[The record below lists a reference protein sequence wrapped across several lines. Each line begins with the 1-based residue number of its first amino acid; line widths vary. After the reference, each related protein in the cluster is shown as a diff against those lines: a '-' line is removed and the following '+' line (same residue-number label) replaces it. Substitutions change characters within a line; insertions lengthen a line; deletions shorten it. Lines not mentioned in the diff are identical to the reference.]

1 MGIETIIQL
10 AIIGILII
18 IVYQDL
24 KFRVLDLKYAII
36 LLALCIGYNTI
47 HPILDYINAF
57 QIAGFV
63 LVNIMCL
70 TLYFS
75 VKNKQFI
82 NPINSKIG
90 LGDIVFFLVI
100 APLFYIKAYILFF
113 VTGMLFSLLLYGV
126 FIRFREKQKKT
137 IPLAGYLSMYLV
149 IILLSNIFL
158 NTTIFNLGI

>member
-1 MGIETIIQL
+1 MSIELIIQL
-10 AIIGILII
+10 AIIGILMI

-24 KFRVLDLKYAII
+24 RYRVLDLKYAII
-36 LLALCIGYNTI
+36 LLTLCIGYNTI
-47 HPILDYINAF
+47 HPILDYKNAF
-57 QIAGFV
+57 QIAGFI
-63 LVNIMCL
+63 LINIICL

-75 VKNKQFI
+75 VKNKQFV
-82 NPINSKIG
+82 NPIDSKIG

-137 IPLAGYLSMYLV
+137 IPLAGYLSIYLGM
-149 IILLSNIFL
+149 ILLSNTFL